1 MHMYMGLATA
11 GGFVGIVREL
21 EHSTRDVK
29 LDFMTQKCDIF
40 IRIEMNHKLVLV
52 LARNTSS

>member
-1 MHMYMGLATA
+1 MYMGLATA

-40 IRIEMNHKLVLV
+40 IRIEINHKLVLV